1 MKNLSNL
8 LESRTEKR
16 REKKERRKGADEA
29 GRKGERERKDWV
41 VRYKVMGDD
50 ILFDTWI
57 YPFPKEVIFSRPF
70 CYKWH

>member
-16 REKKERRKGADEA
+16 REKEERRKEADEA
-29 GRKGERERKDWV
+29 GRKGDRERKDWV

-50 ILFDTWI
+50 ILFDT
-57 YPFPKEVIFSRPF
+57 
-70 CYKWH
+70 